1 MHSAKCIGSVF
12 RTKASANSC
21 DATWARTARNP
32 QIHHAFGFELTFGH
46 CTFKKMFLV
55 AEFCFVCVWG
65 VCGVEGG
72 ISKLCDPYED
82 PYVDHDQQFK
92 KFDKKD

>member
-1 MHSAKCIGSVF
+1 
-12 RTKASANSC
+12 
-21 DATWARTARNP
+21 
-32 QIHHAFGFELTFGH
+32 
-46 CTFKKMFLV
+46 MFLV